1 MPLLG
6 SMEVPAAGF
15 SDRAPR
21 MADETKLRLHWQ
33 YTHAK
38 GRLLKP
44 VTASP
49 SLRDDIVGGMLDP
62 LVVARRC
69 SCVKNK

>member
-1 MPLLG
+1 
-6 SMEVPAAGF
+6 
-15 SDRAPR
+15 